1 MKYFIAF
8 IIAVICIIGVNFF
21 LPSSEIDNIPEL
33 VIQAY
38 MFGNEVD
45 DPNKCDNF
53 GKFNYEPLEIGVA
66 RNLAPVIGTK
76 VINLGFFFEFEG
88 GIIEVISEDEDVQ
101 LSMTDS
107 ASPWGDEDID
117 HRIFGFKLKVGN
129 KGYISLNPL
138 GSGCGT
144 LVVFDESMRINGE
157 IGKEYRITINAYE
170 FANEKSP
177 VITAKIILTQLNDEM
192 QNTCVSGSSR
202 FFSVELV
209 SYECS
214 ETYLVNFQS
223 NRHHDNNN

>member
-1 MKYFIAF
+1 MNYFIAF

-38 MFGNEVD
+38 MFGNEVE

-107 ASPWGDEDID
+107 ASPWG
-117 HRIFGFKLKVGN
+117 G
-129 KGYISLNPL
+129 
-138 GSGCGT
+138 
-144 LVVFDESMRINGE
+144 
-157 IGKEYRITINAYE
+157 
-170 FANEKSP
+170 
-177 VITAKIILTQLNDEM
+177 
-192 QNTCVSGSSR
+192 
-202 FFSVELV
+202 
-209 SYECS
+209 
-214 ETYLVNFQS
+214 
-223 NRHHDNNN
+223 